1 MYLGHVL
8 STWGD
13 RMWHF
18 AVSLFL
24 VELYGNN
31 LLLTAIFGL
40 AKSSF
45 LIFCGAL
52 IGNWVDTNL
61 RLKVVQVALVIQNLS
76 VALCAVV
83 LMVLLIYKAQIS
95 SLWGGW
101 LTVPCYALVIIIG
114 VIAELASTAMS
125 ISIQRD
131 WIVVVAGGS
140 GKLAG
145 MNSTIRQI
153 DLFSKLLSPIAV
165 GQIMAFISSKIGC
178 AFIAGWNVFS
188 MGVEYWLFHKVY
200 KMIPALAK
208 KNVRRQKLQGQI
220 SDEAKRESITSAA
233 AVLEGGPTITNHD
246 IKKKE
251 VDDDESVNIL
261 LHPVKILHDGWLAY
275 YKQPIFLAAVGL
287 AFLYMTV
294 LGFDGIT
301 TGYAYSQGIN
311 SSVLSIM
318 VALSALTGLLGTVFF
333 TVMRKYC
340 GLIRT
345 GYFSSIAQTSCLL
358 LCVLS
363 AFAPGSPLDLNKSC
377 YSYESDKPKPSE
389 AFAFP
394 TTNMFNHT
402 ATLGSLLFHN
412 ITPFVPNGTKDPTKN
427 VTVSTEK
434 QKNILQ

>member
-1 MYLGHVL
+1 MQCSRVPVL
-8 STWGD
+8 VLWLDVLKVDFLCRFLVLVLLLERRFGVAGALVV
-13 RMWHF
+13 RF
-18 AVSLFL
+18 RIRFRVVVVSL
-24 VELYGNN
+24 
-31 LLLTAIFGL
+31 
-40 AKSSF
+40 
-45 LIFCGAL
+45 CG
-52 IGNWVDTNL
+52 
-61 RLKVVQVALVIQNLS
+61 
-76 VALCAVV
+76 
-83 LMVLLIYKAQIS
+83 
-95 SLWGGW
+95 
-101 LTVPCYALVIIIG
+101 VPV
-114 VIAELASTAMS
+114 
-125 ISIQRD
+125 
-131 WIVVVAGGS
+131 IVVVVVFNAVS
-140 GKLAG
+140 SCG